1 MMAGDRIHH
10 PRPAELERFLL
21 GELSAS
27 EAARVVAHLLT
38 GCADCRLRMDPLA
51 KVVLCPDLAPVP
63 PVNAVGL
70 DYQEYDFPLFRAFA
84 AARRYAASRA
94 SELAES
100 EHDRTDLP
108 LREVPLPEP
117 LDDRARG
124 ARDWQR
130 CEQMLARCREL
141 RRYGPEAMVTAAS
154 LAVGLAGGISPE
166 VAGPLA
172 LADLQA
178 RAWGE
183 RGNARRIADDI
194 PGAEADLARALEKV
208 AEGTGDP
215 QLLARLMDLTA
226 SLRTDQRRFGEA
238 IELLDWVCGI
248 HRELGESHEAGRALI
263 LKSNVAAYALDLD
276 EAVRL
281 LGQGLALIDADR
293 EPGLALAAVHNLLSH
308 LVDSGQISEARRVF
322 RESRELY
329 AAFGGPLENLKARWL
344 EGRIELGLGRPAEA
358 ERAFLAVRSGF
369 EQSDLPYDMAIVALD
384 LAALWL
390 EQGRNREIQALLDET
405 VRVFQARG
413 IRREA
418 IAALL
423 MLREAFERERATAAL
438 VRTVAAELQRLEG
451 EPIRRAG

>member
-1 MMAGDRIHH
+1 MAGDRIHH

-21 GELSAS
+21 GELSAT

-38 GCADCRLRMDPLA
+38 GCANCRRRMEPLA
-51 KVVLCPDLAPVP
+51 KMVLNPDLDPEPAA
-63 PVNAVGL
+63 NAAVL

-94 SELAES
+94 SERAET
-100 EHDRTDLP
+100 ERDGTDLP

-117 LDDRARG
+117 LGDRERG

-130 CEQMLARCREL
+130 CEQMLDRCREL
-141 RRYGPEAMVTAAS
+141 RRHGPEAMVTATS
-154 LAVGLAGGISPE
+154 LAVGLAEGISPE

-183 RGNARRIADDI
+183 RGNARRIADDM
-194 PGAEADLARALEKV
+194 PGAEADLARALKRV

-215 QLLARLMDLTA
+215 RLLARLMDLTA

-238 IELLDWVCGI
+238 IELLDWVYGL
-248 HRELGESHEAGRALI
+248 HREIGESHEAGRALI
-263 LKSNVAAYALDLD
+263 HKSNVAAYALDLD

-308 LVDSGQISEARRVF
+308 LVDSGQIPEARRVF
-322 RESRELY
+322 RESRALY
-329 AAFGGPLENLKARWL
+329 AAFGGPIENLKARWL
-344 EGRIELGLGRPAEA
+344 EGRIELGLGHSAEA
-358 ERAFLAVRSGF
+358 EQAFLDVRSGF
-369 EQSDLPYDMAIVALD
+369 EQSDLPYDMALVALD

-390 EQGRNREIQALLDET
+390 EQGRNREIQVLLDQT
-405 VRVFQARG
+405 VKVFQARS

-438 VRTVAAELQRLEG
+438 VRTVAAELQRLESQ
-451 EPIRRAG
+451 PVRRAG